1 MALTKTMKK
10 LGRYDL
16 VRELGK
22 GAMGLVYEGRD
33 PNLDRRVAIKT
44 IKVENLTA
52 QEEADYEV
60 RFRTEARS
68 AARLQHPHIV
78 TVYDSDR
85 DGDVAFLVM
94 EFIDGHDL
102 KQHLDRGEVYTLAQ
116 TLGLMGDLLSAM
128 DYAHRQG
135 VVHRDI
141 KPANLLLERSGRVK
155 LTDFGVARIQDSGD
169 ATRTQGSMVGTLKY
183 MSPEQ
188 VQGYAIDARSDLFAA
203 GVVLYQLLTS
213 KRPFNGSTDF
223 EVIQSIVGQDPLP
236 PSSITPGLPPG
247 LDAVVARALQKS
259 KDARYATAQEFHTA
273 LVASIQTAN
282 DQTIAPAAKAI
293 PTGRVNSLSDG
304 LPPFDAKPE
313 SSSGSSSST
322 VTQEVE
328 LVYWKDIKDSNDR
341 DDLEGF
347 LRRFPRGI
355 YADLA
360 RRKLNRLGTWGS
372 DGSGSGD
379 SAFGATLLMPRGT
392 TPVGNDEETIVAPT
406 TPAPKDGA
414 PQKQHNYKWVWGL
427 GGLLIVAMAAV
438 GVWLARAPLP
448 EPQMVTERAADS
460 APLKA
465 PSSAPA
471 APMITETAP
480 TVPVEPPAA
489 VSVAPK
495 PKPKPKPTAEHVSP
509 KQATATKTPAPA
521 PAKSSDPLQTCEGR
535 WLLSYQICM
544 SQECAKPQ
552 FQQLPVCLERKAQE
566 RRSLERN
573 GY

>member
-1 MALTKTMKK
+1 MKK

-360 RRKLNRLGTWGS
+360 RKKLNRLGTWGS

>member
-1 MALTKTMKK
+1 MALAKTMKK

-52 QEEADYEV
+52 QEAADYEV

-94 EFIDGHDL
+94 EFIDGDDL

-188 VQGYAIDARSDLFAA
+188 VQGHVIDARSDLFAA

-223 EVIQSIVGQDPLP
+223 EVIQSIVGQDPPP
-236 PSSITPGLPPG
+236 PSSITPGLPPA

-293 PTGRVNSLSDG
+293 PTGRVSFLSDG

-341 DDLEGF
+341 DELEGF

-360 RRKLNRLGTWGS
+360 RRKLKRLGTWGS

-392 TPVGNDEETIVAPT
+392 APMGNDEETIVAPS
-406 TPAPKDGA
+406 TPVPNDSAPTQQRRRA
-414 PQKQHNYKWVWGL
+414 WVWGA
-427 GGLLIVAMAAV
+427 GAVLIVAVAV
-438 GVWLARAPLP
+438 VGMWLARAPVP
-448 EPQMVTERAADS
+448 EPQMLTERAADS

-480 TVPVEPPAA
+480 TVPVEPPA
-489 VSVAPK
+489 VVPVAPK
-495 PKPKPKPTAEHVSP
+495 PKPKLTAEHVSP

-552 FQQLPVCLERKAQE
+552 FMQLPVCLERKAQE

>member
-1 MALTKTMKK
+1 MKK

-94 EFIDGHDL
+94 EFIDGDDL
-102 KQHLDRGEVYTLAQ
+102 KHHLDRGEVYTLAQ

-135 VVHRDI
+135 IVHRDI
-141 KPANLLLERSGRVK
+141 KPANLLLERSGRIK

-188 VQGYAIDARSDLFAA
+188 VQGHAIDARSDLFAA

-236 PSSITPGLPPG
+236 PSSITPGLPPA

-392 TPVGNDEETIVAPT
+392 TPMGNDEETIVAPT
-406 TPAPKDGA
+406 TPAPKDGT

-427 GGLLIVAMAAV
+427 GGLLIVAVAAV

-448 EPQMVTERAADS
+448 EPHMVTERAADS

-489 VSVAPK
+489 VSVA